1 VSDFVL
7 FFRWVVEVERK
18 SAKWKKV
25 RSSSSTTER
34 KGERERE
41 RLGVGH
47 SDLSLSFI
55 VSGGGGGSG
64 RENRGAK
71 GKRGGVEASESM
83 LPLKKSSLLL
93 LQPKKRIK
101 TKETTLIR

>member
-1 VSDFVL
+1 MEKNA
-7 FFRWVVEVERK
+7 VVV
-18 SAKWKKV
+18 V
-25 RSSSSTTER
+25 DD
-34 KGERERE
+34 GEKRRERG
-41 RLGVGH
+41 RDLGWGIAIFRYH
-47 SDLSLSFI
+47 SLCRG
-55 VSGGGGGSG
+55 VGGGSG

-71 GKRGGVEASESM
+71 GKRGGVKASESM